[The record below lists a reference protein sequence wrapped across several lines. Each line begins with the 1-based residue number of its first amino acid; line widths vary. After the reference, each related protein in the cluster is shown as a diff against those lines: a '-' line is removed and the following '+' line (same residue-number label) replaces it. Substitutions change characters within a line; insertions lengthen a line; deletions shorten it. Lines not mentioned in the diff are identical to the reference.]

1 MNEEQEID
9 FKKLVRYSTDLIHV
23 VNPDGIILYANL
35 SWQKTLGYSA
45 QELAG
50 HSIYTFVAPHE
61 REKFRKFREDLI
73 ELKLTNIFLETA
85 LVDKNGREV
94 HVEGFM
100 SCELEETSVRY
111 THSILRDIS
120 QRKLQQKKAEE
131 MHTIIAE
138 REQQLNKL
146 IQYAPDAIIVIDE
159 ASRIVLWNPKSESIF
174 GWSDKEVLGKLLGD
188 VIIPEQYR
196 KMHYAGMK
204 RYLST
209 GEAQVLN
216 KTIEVTALRKDGS
229 EFHIALTISTTLNK
243 GINQFIAFIRDI
255 SEQKKLEEDLKLQKQ
270 KLEHRNE
277 ELAHYASMTTHD
289 LKEPIRKILT
299 FSDLLLNTNDLAAKF
314 SHEQLV
320 SKIQVEAKRMTS
332 LVDAIADLSSVSAP
346 GEKSGPV
353 NLNDIIKDV
362 TNVFDHSI
370 KEKKGSLEIS
380 VLPVVR
386 ANRLHLYQLFHNL
399 LSNSLKYS
407 NPHVPPVIKVSA
419 REVNNNFTELTLS
432 DNGLGFDNIHA
443 LKVFEPFQRLHGKD
457 FQGTGIGLAI
467 CKKIIEAHGGT
478 IHVESYK
485 GAGTTFTF
493 TLPLN

>member
-9 FKKLVRYSTDLIHV
+9 FKKIVRFSSDLIHV
-23 VNPDGIILYANL
+23 VKPDGTILYANL
-35 SWQKTLGYSA
+35 SWQRTLGYSPK
-45 QELAG
+45 ELAG
-50 HSIYTFVAPHE
+50 HSIYAFVAPHE
-61 REKFRKFREDLI
+61 REKFIKFREQLI
-73 ELKLTNIFLETA
+73 GHKLVNIFLETTLMA
-85 LVDKNGREV
+85 KDGREV
-94 HVEGFM
+94 NVEGFM
-100 SCELEETSVRY
+100 SCELEETSVHY
-111 THSILRDIS
+111 THAILRDIS
-120 QRKLQQKKAEE
+120 QRKLQQKKAED
-131 MHTIIAE
+131 MHTLIAE

-146 IQYAPDAIIVIDE
+146 IRFAPDAIIVIDE
-159 ASRIVLWNPKSESIF
+159 TSRIVLWNPKSESIF
-174 GWSDKEVLGKLLGD
+174 GWSAEEVLGKLLGD
-188 VIIPEQYR
+188 VIIPEKYR
-196 KMHYAGMK
+196 TMHYAGMK

-229 EFHIALTISTTLNK
+229 EFHIALTISTTINK
-243 GINQFIAFIRDI
+243 GINHFIAFIRDI
-255 SEQKKLEEDLKLQKQ
+255 SDQKKLEEDLQLQKQ

-299 FSDLLLNTNDLAAKF
+299 FSDLLVHNNDLANKF

-332 LVDAIADLSSVSAP
+332 LVDAIADLSSVSVSR
-346 GEKSGPV
+346 EESGPV
-353 NLNDIIKDV
+353 NLNDIIKEV
-362 TNVFDHSI
+362 TNVFDHTI
-370 KEKKGSLEIS
+370 KEKRASLEIA
-380 VLPVVR
+380 VLPVVK

-399 LSNSLKYS
+399 LSNALKYS
-407 NPHVPPVIKVSA
+407 NPLVPPVIRVSA
-419 REVNNNFTELTLS
+419 RVVGNNFTQITVS

-443 LKVFEPFQRLHGKD
+443 YKVFEPFQRLHGKD

-478 IHVESYK
+478 IYAESNK
-485 GAGTTFTF
+485 GEGTTFTF

>member
-1 MNEEQEID
+1 MNEEREID
-9 FKKLVRYSTDLIHV
+9 FKKLVRYSMDLIQV
-23 VNPDGIILYANL
+23 VNPDGIILYANR
-35 SWQKTLGYSA
+35 SWQITLGYSA
-45 QELAG
+45 HELAG
-50 HSIYTFVAPHE
+50 HSIYAFVAPHE

-73 ELKLTNIFLETA
+73 GQKLTNVFLETTLIA
-85 LVDKNGREV
+85 KDGKEV

-100 SCELEETSVRY
+100 SCESDETSAYY
-111 THSILRDIS
+111 THAILRDIS
-120 QRKLQQKKAEE
+120 QRKLQERKAED
-131 MHTIIAE
+131 MHTIIVE

-174 GWSDKEVLGKLLGD
+174 GWSAEEVLGKLLGD

-209 GEAQVLN
+209 GEAHVLN
-216 KTIEVTALRKDGS
+216 RTIEVTALRKDSS
-229 EFHIALTISTTLNK
+229 EFHIALTISTTFNK
-243 GINQFIAFIRDI
+243 GSNQFIAFIRDI

-299 FSDLLLNTNDLAAKF
+299 FSDLLQHNSNLATKF

-320 SKIQVEAKRMTS
+320 SKIRLEAKRMTS
-332 LVDAIADLSSVSAP
+332 LVDAIADLSSVSVSR
-346 GEKSGPV
+346 EELGPV
-353 NLNDIIKDV
+353 DLNDVIKEV
-362 TNVFDHSI
+362 LNAFDHSI
-370 KEKKGSLEIS
+370 KEKKGLLEIS
-380 VLPVVR
+380 ELPVVK

-399 LSNSLKYS
+399 FSNALKYS
-407 NPHVPPVIKVSA
+407 NPDLAPVIKMSA
-419 REVNNNFTELTLS
+419 RELNNNFTELTLS
-432 DNGLGFDNIHA
+432 DNGLGFDNAHA
-443 LKVFEPFQRLHGKD
+443 QKVFDPFQRLHGKD
-457 FQGTGIGLAI
+457 YPGTGIGLAI

-478 IHVESYK
+478 IQVDSYK
-485 GAGTTFTF
+485 GTGTNFTF